1 MPSSSCLRRPIGLGQ
16 SDAEKA
22 KARAAQRA
30 RGIALAREN
39 NAQVLHL
46 YDRQGKVVA
55 TINER
60 DFYNQPT
67 ISPDKTRIAVI
78 KNHPETETQDVWVI
92 DVATGKGTRITTASQ
107 GSGVVA
113 SAGLV
118 SGRQAVGLRFAPRRY
133 RRSISESVERRGA

>member
-1 MPSSSCLRRPIGLGQ
+1 MKNHRTAIIMASVTLAAIFLLAPAHGQSQ
-16 SDAEKA
+16 SDAERA

-39 NAQVLHL
+39 NAQVLYL

-67 ISPDKTRIAVI
+67 ISPDKSRVAVI

-92 DVATGKGTRITTASQ
+92 DVVYHNQRDELVCVESYTGFG
-107 GSGVVA
+107 
-113 SAGLV
+113 
-118 SGRQAVGLRFAPRRY
+118 Y
-133 RRSISESVERRGA
+133 RREA